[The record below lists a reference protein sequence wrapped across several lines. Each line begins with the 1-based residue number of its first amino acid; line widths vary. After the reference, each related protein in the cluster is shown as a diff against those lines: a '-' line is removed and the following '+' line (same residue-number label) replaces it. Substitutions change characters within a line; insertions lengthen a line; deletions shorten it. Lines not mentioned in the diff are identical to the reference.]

1 MAFKLIALVSFIAV
15 ANAGLVPTAVVQ
27 SPILQRLDQPILTKQ
42 LEAYDPNPQ
51 YSFSYN
57 VQDSYTG
64 DVKNQQETR
73 SGDNVQG
80 QYSLIDADGFKR
92 TVDYTSDSINGF
104 NAVVVREPLK
114 GAIAQ
119 PALKSIVSQPIL
131 KSYVAQPAYAAPA
144 AFVSKPAFVAQS
156 SFIQPILKSY
166 AQPAYGAPAAV
177 ISQPAVVAQSN
188 YIQPAYR
195 SLGISY
201 TQPAISIAQ
210 PALLKSPTIAYSQ
223 LY

>member
-1 MAFKLIALVSFIAV
+1 MAFKFVALVSFFAV
-15 ANAGLVPTAVVQ
+15 ANAGLLPTVVQ
-27 SPILQRLDQPILTKQ
+27 SPILQRLDQPILAKQ

-73 SGDNVQG
+73 SGGNVQG

-92 TVDYTSDSINGF
+92 TVDYTADPINGF
-104 NAVVVREPLK
+104 NAVVAREPLK
-114 GAIAQ
+114 GAIVQ
-119 PALKSIVSQPIL
+119 PALKSIV
-131 KSYVAQPAYAAPA
+131 A
-144 AFVSKPAFVAQS
+144 
-156 SFIQPILKSY
+156 QPILKSY
-166 AQPAYGAPAAV
+166 AQPAVVSQPAFVAQSNYVQPILKSYAQTAYAAPAAF

-188 YIQPAYR
+188 YIQPVYR
-195 SLGISY
+195 SVSIAY
-201 TQPAISIAQ
+201 PQPAISVAK
-210 PALLKSPTIAYSQ
+210 PALLKAPTIAYPQ